1 MKNNV
6 RVYFD
11 TMLGNIIVDGR
22 VETNFAEYISKLDEK
37 DTFKE
42 IECSLFIKTQIA
54 GSPMPKERELTLGYV
69 VYRDLLAIKKANEES
84 DERHQVDMST
94 LEIWRISIDREF
106 LRITWTFDDGTGGRI
121 ICGNPNVIHERDE
134 RRDESW
140 HVYPVQKF
148 QVAW

>member
-1 MKNNV
+1 MEKNV

-22 VETNFAEYISKLDEK
+22 IETNFAGYISKLDEK

-54 GSPMPKERELTLGYV
+54 GLPMPKERELKLGYV
-69 VYRDLLAIKKANEES
+69 VYRDLLSIKKANETS

-94 LEIWRISIDREF
+94 LEIRRVSIDREC
-106 LRITWTFDDGTGGRI
+106 LRITWTFDNGTGGRI

-140 HVYPVQKF
+140 HVFPVQKF